1 MKRTILLSIFYF
13 VLNQTVFSGVC
24 NVNITILTQEE
35 MDNFETNFGCDSIY
49 GDLFVGGTV
58 SNFDGLNN
66 IKFVSGS
73 ISMSISATTTFRMAS
88 LIKCGD
94 IYQNYAAGGIDMP
107 MLKKMGHYGSYGSY
121 LSGSFSISFPQ
132 LEEAETIEI
141 YYATMNSINT
151 FQKLRRV
158 NLIALRYMM
167 NLDSINGFDS
177 LRYCKDL
184 TLMYNPELKYIR
196 NMSKLDT
203 LENLTI
209 TTSNLENLNFMGNVK
224 SFDVTSISECPLLK
238 ATNNFPNVTKVKSI
252 YLGLVPK
259 LNSFGFTAAQS
270 LGTVYIYGNDSLL
283 SFGNFASLK
292 KIKDL
297 YLVDCRNLQSITNM
311 PELTAVTGEFNLRNN
326 NALSDISGFDQLLFL
341 NSVSVTDNPLLNTC
355 CIFADLQNIG
365 RLNSGLILED
375 NGLDCSDVVQLLTE
389 TCGDPDY
396 DARGVSDN
404 CDLRYNPGQADSDS
418 DGIGDV
424 CDNCLMTA
432 NNNQL
437 DSDGD
442 GIGDAC
448 DTTSSA
454 PKVEAQQADV
464 YISDNKRGV
473 IMKTMSGSC
482 YRIRIDESGNLYS
495 MLINCP

>member
-1 MKRTILLSIFYF
+1 MKRTILLSIFSF
-13 VLNQTVFSGVC
+13 VLNQTIFSGVC
-24 NVNITILTQEE
+24 NVSISLVTQEE
-35 MDNFETNFGCDSIY
+35 MDNFETTFGCDSIY
-49 GDLFVGGTV
+49 GDLFVGGTIT
-58 SNFDGLNN
+58 NFDGLDN
-66 IKFVSGS
+66 IKFVSGN
-73 ISMSISATTTFRMAS
+73 ISMNLNTAVAFRMAS
-88 LIKCGD
+88 LTSCGD
-94 IYQNYAAGGIDMP
+94 IYQNYSAGGIDMP

-121 LSGSFSISFPQ
+121 LSGAYSISFPE

-151 FQKLRRV
+151 FQKLKRV
-158 NLIALRYMM
+158 NLIAFRYMT

-184 TLMYNPELKYIR
+184 TLMYNAELKFIR
-196 NMSKLDT
+196 NMPKIDT
-203 LENLTI
+203 LENLTLI
-209 TTSNLENLNFMGNVK
+209 TSNLENLNFMGNVK
-224 SFDVTSISECPLLK
+224 SFDVASISECPMLK
-238 ATNNFPNVTKVKSI
+238 TTNNFPHVTKTNTI

-259 LNSFGFTAAQS
+259 LNNFGFTALQS
-270 LGTVYIYGNDSLL
+270 MGTAYVFDNDSLL
-283 SFGNFASLK
+283 SFGNFPSLK

-297 YLVDCRNLQSITNM
+297 YLSYCSNLQGITNM
-311 PELTAVTGEFNLRNN
+311 PQLTAITGEFNLHNN
-326 NALSDISGFDQLLFL
+326 SMLSDISGLDQLQFI
-341 NSVSVTDNPLLNTC
+341 NSVNVVDNPLLNTC

-365 RLNSGLILED
+365 RLNSGLILEN
-375 NGLDCSDVVQLLTE
+375 NGIDCSDVVQLLTE

-442 GIGDAC
+442 GIGDVC
-448 DTTSSA
+448 DTTASA

-473 IMKTMSGSC
+473 IMKTMAGSC